1 MLRNCPRCH
10 NDFESSFQHR
20 KYCSFKCAQ
29 ERIKEFHR
37 RRNKEN
43 PQRKKYIQERLQTP
57 EYKKKAKAYRTSRW
71 GLYVRK
77 LRMAGYSI
85 KDLPHEE
92 RKRIQESFQKERNS

>member
-1 MLRNCPRCH
+1 MLKKCPRCN
-10 NDFESSFQHR
+10 NDFMSSFNHR
-20 KYCSFKCAQ
+20 KYCSYKCAR

-57 EYKKKAKAYRTSRW
+57 EYKKKAKAYRASAW
-71 GLYVRK
+71 GLYVAK
-77 LRMAGYSI
+77 LCKSGLSI
-85 KDLPHEE
+85 KDIPHEE